1 MDPDNRER
9 ILGNPPNTIL
19 HRIASIVP
27 GYEGYVD
34 RERRRDADKLLRV
47 QLARRYAE
55 LRERLTRIQHNLV
68 RERKLDRLDDIEAIS
83 GGLQRFIDRLSAAA
97 YGYTGLFDP
106 VRIEAQDLDQ
116 LYAFDMSL
124 AQGVDRV
131 SSAVDTVESAVSG
144 PDGDELSS
152 ALDRLAGEV
161 DELNHRLNQR
171 TDLITSGARLPSDEY
186 ARLMDRLNLKREV
199 APPGSVERPGTSGPA
214 AITPF
219 AGETSNLPQQARAT
233 GPSGESTTNLNVSVT
248 ASQPPAP
255 GLSQISEGDFSLSEA
270 PSDVSMEQEKAGSM
284 PVGGAAGTGM
294 QTASSPTRAP
304 GAPGGDI
311 VQGLEM
317 QSSMGGTDAG
327 INPAG
332 PLPTGNTPDAP
343 TATGEHEEVPPATK

>member
-1 MDPDNRER
+1 MDLDNRER
-9 ILGNPPNTIL
+9 ILGNPPETIL

-34 RERRRDADKLLRV
+34 RERRRDADRLLRAH
-47 QLARRYAE
+47 LARRYAE
-55 LRERLTRIQHNLV
+55 LRERLTRIQHSLV
-68 RERKLDRLDDIEAIS
+68 RERKLDQLDDIEAIS
-83 GGLQRFIDRLSAAA
+83 GGLQRFIDRLSTAA

-131 SSAVDTVESAVSG
+131 SSAVDAVESAVSG
-144 PDGDELSS
+144 PDGDELRS
-152 ALDRLAGEV
+152 ALGRLAGEV
-161 DELNHRLNQR
+161 DELNRLLNQR
-171 TDLITSGARLPSDEY
+171 TDLIASGARLPSDEY
-186 ARLMDRLNLKREV
+186 ARLIDRLNLKREA
-199 APPGSVERPGTSGPA
+199 APPGSVERPGTPGPA
-214 AITPF
+214 VITPF

-233 GPSGESTTNLNVSVT
+233 SPSGESTTNLNVSVT

-255 GLSQISEGDFSLSEA
+255 GLSQMSEGDYSLSEA
-270 PSDVSMEQEKAGSM
+270 PSDVSMEQEKAGTM
-284 PVGGAAGTGM
+284 PVGGSAGTGT
-294 QTASSPTRAP
+294 QTASSPSSAP

-332 PLPTGNTPDAP
+332 PPLTGTAPDAGAGADEHGGQPP
-343 TATGEHEEVPPATK
+343 TAK